1 MTKYSR
7 KVIVFR
13 DSHLGG
19 INRKLFSSF
28 LSKCRTR
35 LKYFSGASTK
45 DLEYYV
51 TPTLIEEKPDIDFIH
66 IDSNDIDFQQLRH
79 NTVENIGKYIINIG
93 QKCRESG
100 VSNVIISSV
109 LVKLTKFIRQLNDI
123 LHVS

>member
-7 KVIVFR
+7 KVIVFG
-13 DSHLGG
+13 DSHLGR

-66 IDSNDIDFQQLRH
+66 IDSDDIDFQQLRH
-79 NTVENIGKYIINIG
+79 NTVENIGKYILYYIYNIL
-93 QKCRESG
+93 S
-100 VSNVIISSV
+100 I
-109 LVKLTKFIRQLNDI
+109 LVKNVERVGFLM
-123 LHVS
+123 

>member
-1 MTKYSR
+1 MC
-7 KVIVFR
+7 
-13 DSHLGG
+13 LE

-28 LSKCRTR
+28 LSKCRTH
-35 LKYFSGASTK
+35 LKYFSGTSTK
-45 DLEYYV
+45 DLEYYA
-51 TPTLIEEKPDIDFIH
+51 TPTLIEEKPDIVVIC
-66 IDSNDIDFQQLRH
+66 IDSNDTDFQQLRH
-79 NTVENIGKYIINIG
+79 NTVENIGKYINNG